1 LYRIAER
8 NRHHKKQGFVDHFF
22 SSLRHIEKER
32 GRDTYTRTY
41 SESVIGSIQGKGGC
55 NFGLMVAMR
64 VSMPVEQQ
72 QQQPPLLSRYHHVLH
87 SCSLSLSLSLSVQ
100 ALHLSTYFLFF
111 FLSFLALVAPCV
123 CRRGALPVVVTGT
136 IFFFN

>member
-1 LYRIAER
+1 MA
-8 NRHHKKQGFVDHFF
+8 
-22 SSLRHIEKER
+22 
-32 GRDTYTRTY
+32 
-41 SESVIGSIQGKGGC
+41 
-55 NFGLMVAMR
+55 AMR

-87 SCSLSLSLSLSVQ
+87 SCSLSLSLSLSLSVQ

-123 CRRGALPVVVTGT
+123 CRRGALPVFVTGT